1 VDIQALS
8 QNLALPVLV
17 VSRRKPNLGAIEAA
31 LQKVRGGKQKWALVQ
46 KAGAPEPV
54 AGVYVQRVGLT
65 PEQADRVIRRFAV
78 HSNIPEPLRAA
89 HLIAGGLA
97 TGQSRARP

>member
-1 VDIQALS
+1 
-8 QNLALPVLV
+8 
-17 VSRRKPNLGAIEAA
+17 
-31 LQKVRGGKQKWALVQ
+31 
-46 KAGAPEPV
+46 V

-78 HSNIPEPLRAA
+78 HSSIPEPLRAA